1 MSILPLSAQRRVIQ
15 RTRHTLLM
23 VVEMMLMVVEM
34 TITRRKMKMIIMR
47 MMRWRRNQGCRI
59 DLSYG
64 LL

>member
-15 RTRHTLLM
+15 RTRRTLLM

-47 MMRWRRNQGCRI
+47 MMRWRRNQCRI